1 MNTENSHPF
10 PQATCSVPVAAVDQ
24 LVRQLERIERL
35 ESALTEIMNLCQV
48 AGLGVEAQAFQAT
61 LIAQRTLKPND
72 QALRSAPT
80 ADVER
85 KEDSR

>member
-1 MNTENSHPF
+1 MKTTDTKRTAPRRVGSSD
-10 PQATCSVPVAAVDQ
+10 CSVPVAAVDQ

-61 LIAQRTLKPND
+61 LIAQRALKPN
-72 QALRSAPT
+72 
-80 ADVER
+80 
-85 KEDSR
+85 K